1 MAFALTDEQLQVV
14 AHPDG
19 HHARVLSV
27 AGSGKTT
34 TMAYRI
40 RHLIEERGVQRHQIQ
55 VLMFNA
61 AARRQFQQRLEDIGI
76 LRENQPPVDTFHSY
90 SFKKIN
96 IQGFKQWFGDTEEHH
111 YLRVKESVDRI
122 RSVYAKKG
130 ESIDEDSLDVNAAE
144 RAIGLWKGALIRP
157 SDAGYEGPYGDVYV
171 EVYGDYERVRLT
183 ENAITFDDFVPLAVQ
198 SLTGQR
204 GKTRSINELRYIIVD
219 EYQDVNLGQQKLIEM
234 LASEGADIMVV
245 GDDDQTIYE
254 WRGARAEYILGE
266 FANVFDNKPQ
276 ITYRLTNSFRFGF
289 MIAQASHNVV
299 AHNTK
304 REIKDLTPSDP
315 SQDSEITVILD
326 AEIQDDYSKRAL
338 ATELISL
345 VVDKGIKPLTI
356 RVLGRTYAQLTE
368 FQSELL
374 LRHVPFVV
382 EGHGS
387 FLQAGECQAMLDYLR
402 VADLLND
409 PPETHTIS
417 NLINIANKPSRF
429 LPREGLRRAIESGLK
444 SQQSLLSI
452 LRELSERD
460 SAFGSRR
467 QQEELT
473 ELAAVLESLAA
484 KLAVDSGD
492 EHETKAGP
500 ILRYVNESV
509 GYVDHYLNYYGEG
522 EQSQNRISSIETF
535 MHYADRVD
543 IGWREFI
550 EHTERSDTTL
560 GKPAD
565 QCVTM
570 TTIHRVKGLK
580 FDYVFI
586 PNCEE
591 GHMPVIASNDDPTY
605 DKRAPRRA
613 PNAAEWVE
621 SERRLFYVGATR
633 AKRGLFIGAPKLRP
647 VDSAGNSLT
656 SAVARMERNS
666 ASSRFLEEMELEPTR
681 EVALEVIKAARKQPN
696 ILAELLQQQRPFH
709 ALVKGVKNL
718 GRFFSQRVRR
728 KVAAIEVDGAE
739 RPFAYKQ
746 AYSSPAK
753 TRTKDESKDEQIWSH
768 INLRRPRVES
778 ETPRRTVLPPK
789 RTI

>member
-1 MAFALTDEQLQVV
+1 MALALTDEQLQVLV
-14 AHPDG
+14 HPDG

-34 TMAYRI
+34 TMAHRI
-40 RHLIEERGVQRHQIQ
+40 RHLIQERGVERHQIQ

-61 AARRQFQQRLEDIGI
+61 AARKQFQQRLEDIGVPP
-76 LRENQPPVDTFHSY
+76 ESQPPVDTFHSY
-90 SFKKIN
+90 SYKRIN
-96 IQGFKQWFGDTEEHH
+96 IQGFKQWLGDTEELH

-122 RSVYAKKG
+122 RSSLAKKG
-130 ESIDEDSLDVNAAE
+130 EVIDDDNLDVNAAE

-157 SDAGYEGPYGDVYV
+157 SDAGYEGPYGDAYVAVYR
-171 EVYGDYERVRLT
+171 DYERVRLK

-198 SLTGQR
+198 SLTVQR
-204 GKTRSINELRYIIVD
+204 GTSRNISKLRYIIVD
-219 EYQDVNLGQQKLIEM
+219 EYQDVNLGQQKLIEI
-234 LASEGADIMVV
+234 LASGGADVMVV

-254 WRGARAEYILGE
+254 WRGATAEYILGE

-315 SQDSEITVILD
+315 SQDSEINVIVD
-326 AEIQDDYSKRAL
+326 AEIQDDYSNRAL

-345 VVDKGIKPLTI
+345 VIDKGVKPLSI
-356 RVLGRTYAQLTE
+356 RVLGRTFAQLTE

-374 LRHVPFVV
+374 LREVPFVV

-402 VADLLND
+402 VAYSLND
-409 PPETHTIS
+409 PPESQTIAR
-417 NLINIANKPSRF
+417 LVNIANKPSRF
-429 LPREGLRRAIESGLK
+429 LPREGLRLAIEGGLK
-444 SQQSLLSI
+444 NQQSLLAI
-452 LRELSERD
+452 LRELSDTDR
-460 SAFGSRR
+460 AFGSKR

-473 ELAAVLESLAA
+473 ELTAVLESLAA
-484 KLAVDSGD
+484 KLVADSGD
-492 EHETKAGP
+492 ERETKAGP
-500 ILRYVNESV
+500 ILRYVDESV
-509 GYVDHYLNYYGEG
+509 GYVNHYLNYYGEG
-522 EQSQNRISSIETF
+522 EQSQNRISAIETL
-535 MHYADRVD
+535 MQYADRLD
-543 IGWREFI
+543 IGWQEFI
-550 EHTERSDTTL
+550 EHSERSDTTL
-560 GKPAD
+560 GRPAD

-570 TTIHRVKGLK
+570 TTIHRVKGLE

-605 DKRAPRRA
+605 DKREPRRA

-647 VDSAGNSLT
+647 VDNTGKSVT
-656 SAVARMERNS
+656 SAVARMERKG

-681 EVALEVIKAARKQPN
+681 EVAIEVVKAARKQPN
-696 ILAELLQQQRPFH
+696 KLAEMLQQQRPFH

-728 KVAAIEVDGAE
+728 KVAAVEPDGAE

-753 TRTKDESKDEQIWSH
+753 SRNDEEGKDEQIWGH
-768 INLRRPRVES
+768 INLRRPQVKS
-778 ETPRRTVLPPK
+778 ATPRRSVLPPK